1 MPHRIPFSRQTDFTD
16 YVQKHSEARRADS
29 SPFQGDK
36 RRWAPSGAA
45 AIAAGGGTAVAEV
58 FGLSLNVVK
67 TKKPGRHL
75 TIGLPKTAATYSPNW

>member
-1 MPHRIPFSRQTDFTD
+1 MPHRIQFSRQTDFTD

-45 AIAAGGGTAVAEV
+45 AIAAGGGTAVA
-58 FGLSLNVVK
+58 
-67 TKKPGRHL
+67 
-75 TIGLPKTAATYSPNW
+75 

>member
-45 AIAAGGGTAVAEV
+45 ASGGGV
-58 FGLSLNVVK
+58 G
-67 TKKPGRHL
+67 
-75 TIGLPKTAATYSPNW
+75 PKGHGSPLLEGGDLGVG